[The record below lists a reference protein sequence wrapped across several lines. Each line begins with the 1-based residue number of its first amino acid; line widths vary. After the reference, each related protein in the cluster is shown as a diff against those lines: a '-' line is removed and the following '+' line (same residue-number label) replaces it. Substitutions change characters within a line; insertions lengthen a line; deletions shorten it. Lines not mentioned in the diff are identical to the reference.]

1 MILDV
6 LSNVIT
12 KIANELGYSETL
24 RVIKSNRP
32 DLCDYQCD
40 EVFKLTKIYHKS
52 PIEIGEEIVN
62 KLNTLEDF
70 NNYFDK
76 VEFCKPGFIN
86 LTISNNLINE
96 SLKLMDNN
104 PKFNLKNPNKVETF
118 VVDYGGP
125 NVAKPLHVGHMRPA
139 IVGESIKRLIEYMGH
154 KTISDVHLGDI
165 GLPIGEVIYAC
176 LRDNMKPNDL
186 TLEYLNKVYPE
197 MSALVK
203 VDEKIKEE
211 CASIIKDVQDK
222 KNYLDYWKEI
232 CRISTND
239 IKRLYSYLDIS
250 FDYWYSE
257 SDAYDYIPKVK
268 EYLEEKDL
276 LKDSEGAKV
285 VFINKDTDK
294 VEYPP
299 LIFQKSNGAYLYQS
313 SDLGTIY
320 QRMEDFKPDHI
331 LYVTDQRQ
339 SMHFEQVFRVCEL
352 SGMNKDAK
360 LLHLPHGTIN
370 GLDGKPYKT
379 RSGDT
384 PKLDEL
390 FNEVKE
396 IFISKK
402 ESNKDMK
409 EEDINKIVNAIL
421 KFADLQNSRD
431 RDYIFDLNK
440 FSETTGKTGP
450 YVLYTYLRMNKI
462 VEKFDT
468 NINNLSNKI
477 YNNYDRELRLQLLN
491 FHSSLMNSFKE
502 FKSHYIAEYIYDL
515 CVLMNSFYQNNH
527 ISNLED
533 KQNLNDWVSVIKLAN
548 KIIKE
553 SLKLLMIDI
562 PTEM

>member
-1 MILDV
+1 MILEK
-6 LSNVIT
+6 LSEIIT
-12 KIANELGYSETL
+12 NIANTLGYNETL

-52 PIEIGEEIVN
+52 PIEIGEEIVSKIN
-62 KLNTLEDF
+62 EIEDF
-70 NNYFDK
+70 NNYFQK
-76 VEFCKPGFIN
+76 IEFCKPGFIN
-86 LTISNNLINE
+86 ITVSNKFINDSLII
-96 SLKLMDNN
+96 MNN
-104 PKFNLKNPNKVETF
+104 TDKFNIKVPSTIETY

-139 IVGESIKRLIEYMGH
+139 IVGESIKRIIEYMGH

-176 LRDNMKPNDL
+176 LRDNVKPDEI
-186 TLEYLNKVYPE
+186 TLEYLNRVYPE
-197 MSALVK
+197 MSAIVK
-203 VDEKIKEE
+203 ENEEIKKE

-222 KNYLDYWKEI
+222 NNYLDYWKKI
-232 CRISTND
+232 CEISTLD
-239 IKRLYSYLDIS
+239 IKRLYKYLDIS
-250 FDYWYSE
+250 FDYWYGE

-268 EYLEEKDL
+268 DYLEEKDL
-276 LKDSEGAKV
+276 LKDSQGAKV
-285 VFINKDTDK
+285 VFINKEEDK
-294 VEYPP
+294 IEYPP
-299 LIFQKSNGAYLYQS
+299 LIFQKSNGAFLYES

-320 QRMEDFKPDHI
+320 QRMEDFNPDYM

-339 SMHFEQVFRVCEL
+339 AMHFEQVFRVCEL
-352 SGMNKDAK
+352 SNMTKDTK

-370 GLDGKPYKT
+370 GMDGKPYKT
-379 RSGDT
+379 RSGET
-384 PKLDEL
+384 PKLDLL

-402 ESNKDMK
+402 ESNKHMK
-409 EEDINKIVNAIL
+409 EEDINKIVNSIL
-421 KFADLQNSRD
+421 KFADLQNGRD

-440 FSETTGKTGP
+440 FSDTQGKTGP
-450 YVLYTYLRMNKI
+450 YILYTYLRMNKI
-462 VEKFDT
+462 VEKYET

-477 YNNYDRELRLQLLN
+477 YNNYDRDLRIGILDLENYLN
-491 FHSSLMNSFKE
+491 NAFKE
-502 FKSHYIAEYIYDL
+502 FKPNYIAEYIYNI

-533 KQNLNDWVSVIKLAN
+533 KENLNDWVSVIKLAN

-553 SLKLLMIDI
+553 MLNLLIIDI

>member
-1 MILDV
+1 MILDI
-6 LSNVIT
+6 LSEKLT
-12 KIANELGYSETL
+12 MIANNLGYKETL

-52 PIEIGEEIVN
+52 PIEIGEEIVS
-62 KLNTLEDF
+62 KLNEIEDF

-86 LTISNNLINE
+86 LTISNKLIND
-96 SLKLMDNN
+96 SLKSMNNN
-104 PKFNLKNPNKVETF
+104 PKFNLKKPTSVETY

-139 IVGESIKRLIEYMGH
+139 IVGESIKRIIDYVGH

-165 GLPIGEVIYAC
+165 GLPIGEVIYAA
-176 LRDNMKPNDL
+176 LRDNKKPSDL

-197 MSALVK
+197 MSAIVK
-203 VDEKIKEE
+203 ADEDIKKE
-211 CASIIKDVQDK
+211 CASIIKDVQEK
-222 KNYLDYWKEI
+222 KNYLDYWQKI
-232 CRISTND
+232 CEISTND
-239 IKRLYSYLDIS
+239 IKRLYKYLDIS
-250 FDYWYSE
+250 FDYWYGE

-268 EYLEEKDL
+268 DYLIEKDL
-276 LKDSEGAKV
+276 LKDSQGAKV

-294 VEYPP
+294 IEYPP
-299 LIFQKSNGAYLYQS
+299 LIFEKSNGAYLYES

-320 QRMEDFKPDHI
+320 QRMEDFNPDHI

-339 SMHFEQVFRVCEL
+339 AMHFEQVFRVCQL
-352 SGMNKDAK
+352 SGMNKGAT

-390 FNEVKE
+390 FKEVKE

-440 FSETTGKTGP
+440 ISETTGKTGP
-450 YVLYTYLRMNKI
+450 YILYTYLRMNKI
-462 VEKFDT
+462 VSKYET

-477 YNNYDRELRLQLLN
+477 YNNYDRELRIELLN
-491 FHSSLMNSFKE
+491 LENSIMNSFKE
-502 FKSHYIAEYIYDL
+502 FKPHYIAEYIYNL

-533 KQNLNDWVSVIKLAN
+533 KVNLNDWVSIIKLACN
-548 KIIKE
+548 IIKE
-553 SLKLLMIDI
+553 CLHLLMIDI

>member
-6 LSNVIT
+6 LSNVLS
-12 KIANELGYSETL
+12 KAANTLGYNETL

-40 EVFKLTKIYHKS
+40 EVFKLTKLYHKS

-62 KLNTLEDF
+62 SLNTLEDF
-70 NNYFDK
+70 DNYFEK

-104 PKFNLKNPNKVETF
+104 PKFNIKKPNQIETY

-139 IVGESIKRLIEYMGH
+139 IVGESVKRIINYIGH

-176 LRDNMKPNDL
+176 LRDNKLPNDL

-211 CASIIKDVQDK
+211 CASIIKDVQEK

-232 CRISTND
+232 CKISVED
-239 IKRLYSYLDIS
+239 IKRLYKYLDIS
-250 FDYWYSE
+250 FDYWYGE
-257 SDAYDYIPKVK
+257 ADAYDYIPKVK
-268 EYLEEKDL
+268 DYLIEKNL
-276 LKDSEGAKV
+276 LKESQGAKV

-294 VEYPP
+294 IEYPP
-299 LIFQKSNGAYLYQS
+299 LIFEKSNGAYLYES
-313 SDLGTIY
+313 SELGTIY
-320 QRMEDFKPDHI
+320 QRMEDFNPDHI

-339 SMHFEQVFRVCEL
+339 AMHFEQVFRVCEL
-352 SGMNKDAK
+352 SGMNKSAK

-370 GLDGKPYKT
+370 GIDGKPYKT

-409 EEDINKIVNAIL
+409 DEDINKIVNAIL

-431 RDYIFDLNK
+431 RDYIFDINK

-450 YVLYTYLRMNKI
+450 YILYTYLRMNKI
-462 VEKFDT
+462 VEKYET
-468 NINNLSNKI
+468 NINNLCNKI
-477 YNNYDRELRLQLLN
+477 YNNYDRELRLELLN
-491 FHSSLMNSFKE
+491 FDNSLMNSFKE
-502 FKSHYIAEYIYDL
+502 FKPHYIAEYIYNL

-533 KQNLNDWVSVIKLAN
+533 KENLNDWVSVIKLAN

>member
-6 LSNVIT
+6 LSSVLT
-12 KIANELGYSETL
+12 LIANKSGYKENL

-52 PIEIGEEIVN
+52 PIEIGEELVN
-62 KLNTLEDF
+62 GLNELEDF
-70 NNYFDK
+70 NYYFDK

-86 LTISNNLINE
+86 ITISNNLINE
-96 SLKLMDNN
+96 SLKLMSNN
-104 PKFNLKNPNKVETF
+104 PKFNLKTPSKIDTY

-139 IVGESIKRLIEYMGH
+139 IVGESIKRIIEYMGH

-176 LRDNMKPNDL
+176 LRDGKTPEDL

-203 VDEKIKEE
+203 ENEE
-211 CASIIKDVQDK
+211 VKKSCASIIKDVQEK
-222 KNYLDYWKEI
+222 KNYLDYWKKI
-232 CRISTND
+232 CDISVLD
-239 IKRLYSYLDIS
+239 IKRLYKYLDIS
-250 FDYWYSE
+250 FDYWYGE
-257 SDAYDYIPKVK
+257 ADAYEYIPKVK
-268 EYLEEKDL
+268 DYLIEKEL

-294 VEYPP
+294 LQYPP
-299 LIFQKSNGAYLYQS
+299 LIFEKSNGAYLYES
-313 SDLGTIY
+313 SELGTIY
-320 QRMEDFKPDHI
+320 QRIEDFNPDYI
-331 LYVTDQRQ
+331 LYVTDARQ
-339 SMHFEQVFRVCEL
+339 AMHFEQVFRVCEL
-352 SGMNKDAK
+352 SGMNKDAILK
-360 LLHLPHGTIN
+360 HLPHGTIN

-390 FNEVKE
+390 FKEVKE

-450 YVLYTYLRMNKI
+450 YILYTYLRMNKI
-462 VEKFDT
+462 IEKYDT

-477 YNNYDRELRLQLLN
+477 YNNYDRELRIELLN
-491 FHSSLMNSFKE
+491 FENSMINSFKE
-502 FKSHYIAEYIYDL
+502 FKPNYIAEYIYNL

-533 KQNLNDWVSVIKLAN
+533 KEKLNDWVSVIKLSN
-548 KIIKE
+548 NIIKE
-553 SLKLLMIDI
+553 VLNLLMIDI

>member
-6 LSNVIT
+6 LSDVLT
-12 KIANELGYSETL
+12 LVANKLGYKETL

-52 PIEIGEEIVN
+52 PMEIGEELV
-62 KLNTLEDF
+62 KVLNELEDF
-70 NNYFDK
+70 NYYFDK

-86 LTISNNLINE
+86 FTISNNLINE
-96 SLKLMDNN
+96 SLKLMSNN
-104 PKFNLKNPNKVETF
+104 LKFNLKMPSKVDTY

-139 IVGESIKRLIEYMGH
+139 IVGESIKRIINYIGH

-176 LRDNMKPNDL
+176 LRDNKSPEDL

-203 VDEKIKEE
+203 VDEEIKKE
-211 CASIIKDVQDK
+211 CASIIKDVQEK
-222 KNYLDYWKEI
+222 KNYLDYWKKICEI
-232 CRISTND
+232 SVLD
-239 IKRLYSYLDIS
+239 IKRLYKYLDIS
-250 FDYWYSE
+250 FDYWYGE
-257 SDAYDYIPKVK
+257 ADAYDYIPKVK
-268 EYLEEKDL
+268 EYLIEKKL
-276 LKDSEGAKV
+276 LEDSEGAKV

-299 LIFQKSNGAYLYQS
+299 LIFEKSNGAYLYES
-313 SDLGTIY
+313 SELGTIY
-320 QRMEDFKPDHI
+320 QRMEDFNPDYI
-331 LYVTDQRQ
+331 LYVTDARQ
-339 SMHFEQVFRVCEL
+339 AMHFEQVFRVCEK
-352 SGMNKDAK
+352 SGMNKDAILK
-360 LLHLPHGTIN
+360 HLPHGTIN

-390 FNEVKE
+390 FKEVKE

-431 RDYIFDLNK
+431 RDYIFDINK

-450 YVLYTYLRMNKI
+450 YILYTYLRMNKI
-462 VEKFDT
+462 VSKYET

-477 YNNYDRELRLQLLN
+477 YNNYDRELRIELLN
-491 FHSSLMNSFKE
+491 FENSMMNSFKE
-502 FKSHYIAEYIYDL
+502 FKPNYIAEYIYNL

-533 KQNLNDWVSVIKLAN
+533 KEKLNDWVSVIKLAN
-548 KIIKE
+548 NIIKDV
-553 SLKLLMIDI
+553 LNLLMIDI

>member
-1 MILDV
+1 MILYK
-6 LSNVIT
+6 LSEIIT
-12 KIANELGYSETL
+12 NIANTLGYNETL

-40 EVFKLTKIYHKS
+40 EVFKLTKLYHKS
-52 PIEIGEEIVN
+52 PIEIGEELVS
-62 KLNTLEDF
+62 KLNELEDF
-70 NNYFDK
+70 DNYFDK

-86 LTISNNLINE
+86 LTISNKLIND
-96 SLKLMDNN
+96 SLKLMNN
-104 PKFNLKNPNKVETF
+104 NSKFNLKTPSTVETF

-139 IVGESIKRLIEYMGH
+139 IVGESIKRIIDYVGH

-176 LRDNMKPNDL
+176 LRDNLKPEDL
-186 TLEYLNKVYPE
+186 TLDYLNRVYPE
-197 MSALVK
+197 MSAIVK
-203 VDEKIKEE
+203 VDEKIKKE

-222 KNYLDYWKEI
+222 TNYLDYWKKICEI
-232 CRISTND
+232 SVSD
-239 IKRLYSYLDIS
+239 IKRLYKYLDIS

-268 EYLEEKDL
+268 EYLSERDL

-320 QRMEDFKPDHI
+320 QRMEDFNPNHI

-352 SGMNKDAK
+352 SGMNKDAN

-384 PKLDEL
+384 PKLDDL
-390 FNEVKE
+390 FAEVKE

-431 RDYIFDLNK
+431 RDYIFDINK

-450 YVLYTYLRMNKI
+450 YILYTYLRMNKI
-462 VEKFDT
+462 IEKYNT

-477 YNNYDRELRLQLLN
+477 YNNYDRDLRLELLN
-491 FHSSLMNSFKE
+491 FDQSIMNSFKE
-502 FKSHYIAEYIYDL
+502 FRPHYIAEYIYNI

-533 KQNLNDWVSVIKLAN
+533 KENLNDWVSVIKLAN
-548 KIIKE
+548 KVIKE
-553 SLKLLMIDI
+553 MLSLLMIDI

>member
-1 MILDV
+1 MINSLENILTKVTTD
-6 LSNVIT
+6 LGYEIEKMNVI
-12 KIANELGYSETL
+12 N
-24 RVIKSNRP
+24 SNRP

-40 EVFKLTKIYHKS
+40 DVFKLAKSYHKS
-52 PIEIGEEIVN
+52 PIEIGNQIVEKIN
-62 KLNTLEDF
+62 ELEDF

-76 VEFCKPGFIN
+76 VTFTPPGFIN
-86 LTISNNLINE
+86 MSISNNLINE
-96 SLKLMDNN
+96 TLKLMNNN
-104 PKFNLKNPNKVETF
+104 PKFNINKPTTVETF

-139 IVGESIKRLIEYMGH
+139 IVGESIKRIIDYVGH

-176 LRDNMKPNDL
+176 LRDNLKPEDI

-203 VDEKIKEE
+203 EDEEVKKE

-222 KNYLDYWKEI
+222 VNYLDYWKKICEI
-232 CRISTND
+232 SVGD
-239 IKRLYSYLDIS
+239 IKRLYKYLDIS
-250 FDYWYSE
+250 FDYWYGE
-257 SDAYDYIPKVK
+257 SDAYNYIPKVQD
-268 EYLEEKDL
+268 YLNEKKL
-276 LKDSEGAKV
+276 LNDSEGAKV
-285 VFINKDTDK
+285 VFINKETDK

-320 QRMEDFKPDHI
+320 QRMEDFNPNHI

-352 SGMNKDAK
+352 SGLNKDAK

-384 PKLDEL
+384 PKLDDL
-390 FNEVKE
+390 FSEVKE

-409 EEDINKIVNAIL
+409 AEDIDKIVNSIL

-431 RDYIFDLNK
+431 RDYIFDINK

-450 YVLYTYLRMNKI
+450 YILYTYLRMNKI
-462 VEKFDT
+462 VEKYDT
-468 NINNLSNKI
+468 NINNISNKV
-477 YNNYDRELRLQLLN
+477 YNNYDRELRLELLKLEQ
-491 FHSSLMNSFKE
+491 SIMNSFKE
-502 FKSHYIAEYIYDL
+502 FKPHYIAEYIYNL

-533 KQNLNDWVSVIKLAN
+533 EEKLNDWVSVIKLAN
-548 KIIKE
+548 KIIKDM
-553 SLKLLMIDI
+553 LNLLMIDI

>member
-1 MILDV
+1 M
-6 LSNVIT
+6 
-12 KIANELGYSETL
+12 Y
-24 RVIKSNRP
+24 
-32 DLCDYQCD
+32 
-40 EVFKLTKIYHKS
+40 
-52 PIEIGEEIVN
+52 
-62 KLNTLEDF
+62 
-70 NNYFDK
+70 
-76 VEFCKPGFIN
+76 
-86 LTISNNLINE
+86 
-96 SLKLMDNN
+96 NN
-104 PKFNLKNPNKVETF
+104 PKFNIKKPSTIETF

-139 IVGESIKRLIEYMGH
+139 IVGESIKRIIDYLGH
-154 KTISDVHLGDI
+154 KTIADVHLGDI

-176 LRDNMKPNDL
+176 LRDDLKPSDI

-203 VDEKIKEE
+203 EDEDVKKE
-211 CASIIKDVQDK
+211 CAAIIKDVQDK
-222 KNYLDYWKEI
+222 TNYLDYWKKICEI
-232 CRISTND
+232 SVGD
-239 IKRLYSYLDIS
+239 IKRLYKYLDIS
-250 FDYWYSE
+250 FDYWYGE
-257 SDAYDYIPKVK
+257 SDAYNYIPKVQD
-268 EYLEEKDL
+268 YLNEKGL

-320 QRMEDFKPDHI
+320 QRMEDFNPDHI

-352 SGMNKDAK
+352 SKLNKDAK

-370 GLDGKPYKT
+370 GIDGKPYKT

-384 PKLDEL
+384 PKLDDL

-402 ESNKDMK
+402 ESNKDMSS
-409 EEDINKIVNAIL
+409 EDINKIVNAIL

-431 RDYIFDLNK
+431 RDYIFDINK

-450 YVLYTYLRMNKI
+450 YILYTYLRMNKI
-462 VEKFDT
+462 AEKYDT
-468 NINNLSNKI
+468 NINNLSNNI
-477 YNNYDRELRLQLLN
+477 YNNYDRELRLELLN
-491 FHSSLMNSFKE
+491 LEESIKSSFKE
-502 FKSHYIAEYIYDL
+502 FRPHYIADYIYNI

-533 KQNLNDWVSVIKLAN
+533 KEKLNDWVSVIKLAN
-548 KIIKE
+548 KIIKDM
-553 SLKLLMIDI
+553 LNLLMIDI